1 MLVAMPANVEGRR
14 GPYMPC
20 APANADSF
28 WAGSLVTALPAM
40 QLSARVMIAAMRFI
54 LEGQRLDVTQKR
66 LPR

>member
-40 QLSARVMIAAMRFI
+40 QLSARSAGASSARRRVAANDAASMAY
-54 LEGQRLDVTQKR
+54 G
-66 LPR
+66 